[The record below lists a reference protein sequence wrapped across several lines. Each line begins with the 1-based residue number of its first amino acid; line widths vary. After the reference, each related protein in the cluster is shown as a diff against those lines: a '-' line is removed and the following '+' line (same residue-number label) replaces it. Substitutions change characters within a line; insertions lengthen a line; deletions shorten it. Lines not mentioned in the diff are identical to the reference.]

1 MRKVLLN
8 SEDEY
13 LKYCTEH
20 NVGKIMADGGCS
32 TFTDAIVAFG
42 DTCQYVIER
51 KDAPNLCVGVKPK
64 SYPCIMVWE
73 WIVDVNNGLDCKRA
87 FIYEDDFGI

>member
-13 LKYCTEH
+13 FKYCTEH
-20 NVGKIMADGGCS
+20 NVGRIMDGNDGS
-32 TFTDAIVAFG
+32 PFTDAVVAFG
-42 DTCQYVIER
+42 DTCCYVVER

-73 WIVDVNNGLDCKRA
+73 WIVDVNRGLDCKRA